1 MTESPAPAKARYLV
15 VHDYGM
21 GGLWWW
27 IRASSAQQIVETF
40 AEVEVVADPD
50 AVSRAETWSLDE
62 VDIDAP
68 SLDSAL
74 TALRDQRNGYRDQ
87 PGYGALAGRDRVY
100 LDMPDEEDKDARYLV
115 EFGPD
120 GRWLRQV
127 ALTGDAPGTRT
138 ESGDWPINP
147 PLDLYDP
154 KYAAMEIDAAEF
166 EEAWSRAKPD
176 PDDPLC

>member
-1 MTESPAPAKARYLV
+1 MTESPAPAKSRHLV
-15 VHDYGM
+15 LHDYGM

-27 IRASSAQQIVETF
+27 IRASSAQQIVDTF

-50 AVSRAETWSLDE
+50 AVARAEAWSLDE

-87 PGYGALAGRDRVY
+87 PGYGALVGRDRVY
-100 LDMPDEEDKDARYLV
+100 LDMPDEEGEDARYLV

-127 ALTGDAPGTRT
+127 ALTSDGPGTKS

-154 KYAAMEIDAAEF
+154 KYAAMEIDAGEF
-166 EEAWSRAKPD
+166 EEEWGRALPD
-176 PDDPLC
+176 PENPR